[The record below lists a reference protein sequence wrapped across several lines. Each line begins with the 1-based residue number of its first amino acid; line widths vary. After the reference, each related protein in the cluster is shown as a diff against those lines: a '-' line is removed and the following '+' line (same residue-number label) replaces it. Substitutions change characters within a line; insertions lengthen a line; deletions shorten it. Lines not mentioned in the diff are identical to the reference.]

1 MSNVLVVTDA
11 PDVHARVHD
20 ASGGACVAVPAHPLP
35 AEPRHL
41 LSLTGSTILPDVVVL
56 DAARAAGEA
65 IALAARIDH
74 ELPATGVVL
83 LGDPF
88 ALSVEAMRAGVRD
101 VLPPES
107 SVDELRATI
116 ERVAAAVRLRVAA
129 PAVAEQQHP
138 VMLQAPGRVLSV
150 LSPKGGAGKTTISTN
165 LAVALAADEPGSVVL
180 VDLDLQFGDVA
191 TALGIDPEYTLD
203 DVVRGAALADPIAM
217 KTHLAQ
223 HPSGLSVLCAPESPA
238 AAERIGPE
246 QVAALL
252 AALSRQFKHVVVDTP
267 PGLDA
272 TTLAALDH
280 TTDPLLLTTFDV
292 PGARGLAKE
301 MTALREL
308 GMLTHARQ
316 VVLNFSNPGSGL
328 SVKDVEATIQSK
340 VDLTIPHSKA
350 ATAAMNLG
358 EPLVLAKPRD
368 AVSKQVRTLAAYYRA
383 AEQRRASGRHRA
395 AA

>member
-20 ASGGACVAVPAHPLP
+20 AAGGACVAVPAHPLP

-41 LSLTGSTILPDVVVL
+41 LALTGSTIVPDVVVI
-56 DAARAAGEA
+56 DATRAAAES
-65 IALAARIDH
+65 IALAARIDR

-88 ALSVEAMRAGVRD
+88 ELSVEAMRAGVRD

-107 SVDELRATI
+107 PADELRATFA
-116 ERVAAAVRLRVAA
+116 RVGEAVGLRVAA
-129 PAVAEQQHP
+129 PAAVDQRP
-138 VMLQAPGRVLSV
+138 VLLQAPGRVLSV

-203 DVVRGAALADPIAM
+203 DVVRGTALADPIAM
-217 KTHLAQ
+217 KSHLAQ

-252 AALSRQFKHVVVDTP
+252 AALSRQFAHVVVDTP

-368 AVSKQVRTLAAYYRA
+368 PVAKQVRTLAGYYRA

-395 AA
+395 AV